1 MHTFRIKAAMLG
13 VIAPMLFAGCAASD
27 SIPPVDPVRDA
38 VQRVAPGYAIDGIRD
53 APIQGFKEV
62 AIGAQILYVSNDGT
76 RLIEG
81 TIVDTRTRQDLTK
94 PAIERRTAEMLA
106 RVPEAEQI
114 RYAPSHEKVGRVFV
128 FTDPTCP
135 YCTRLH
141 QDLPKWLEHGIEVVY
156 LAFPRSGLQGPAYD
170 QLTQAF
176 CAPDKRRAMDDLFA
190 GKQVASPRCL
200 APVDAHYA
208 LGRRLNVAGTPAI
221 FTEDGRHIGGYLTPE
236 QAVAAL
242 RQQAQATAGTF
253 VQP

>member
-1 MHTFRIKAAMLG
+1 MPTSRIALVLVSALWVAACTDG
-13 VIAPMLFAGCAASD
+13 NRTPS
-27 SIPPVDPVRDA
+27 PDPVREA
-38 VQRVAPGYAIDGIRD
+38 VERIAPGYTVDYIRT
-53 APIQGFKEV
+53 APIAGFQEV

-236 QAVAAL
+236 QAVTAL
-242 RQQAQATAGTF
+242 RQQTQATAGTF

>member
-1 MHTFRIKAAMLG
+1 MHMLR
-13 VIAPMLFAGCAASD
+13 VALFALLTTQLLSGCTASD
-27 SIPPVDPVRDA
+27 TVPPADPVREA
-38 VQRVAPGYAIDGIRD
+38 VQRVAPGYAIDSVRD
-53 APIQGFKEV
+53 APIRGFKEV
-62 AIGAQILYVSNDGT
+62 AVGAQILYVSNDGT

-94 PAIERRTAEMLA
+94 PAVERRTADMLA
-106 RVPEAEQI
+106 LVPEAEQI
-114 RYAPSHEKVGRVFV
+114 RYAPAREKLGRVFV

-135 YCTRLH
+135 YCARLH
-141 QDLPKWLEHGIEVVY
+141 RDLPKWREYGIEVVY

-176 CAPDKRRAMDDLFA
+176 CAPDRLRAMDELFA
-190 GKQVASPRCL
+190 GKHVASPRCL
-200 APVDAHYA
+200 APVDTHYA

-221 FTEDGRHIGGYLTPE
+221 FTADGRHIGGYLTPE

-242 RQQAQATAGTF
+242 RQSQPAPADGTL